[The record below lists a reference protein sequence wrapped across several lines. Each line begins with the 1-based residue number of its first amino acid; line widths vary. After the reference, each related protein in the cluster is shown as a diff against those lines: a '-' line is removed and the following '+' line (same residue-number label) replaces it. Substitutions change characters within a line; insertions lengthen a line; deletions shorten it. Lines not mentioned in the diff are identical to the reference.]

1 MAGRQKL
8 KIRVYNNQGY
18 FIEEYS
24 SQTECLFKYFPKD
37 IGKRPLL
44 FHTVKIFSLYHN
56 KELIIRY
63 GTIDNEYY
71 FFDQAVYR
79 EDVVYIHK
87 IAISKYCKHNEK
99 EKIIEVYNI
108 QNEKIAEFKSL
119 RLLTKLMPHIN
130 QSLISRELNKKNKN
144 IKRHKGFEEDL
155 FFKYKD

>member
-8 KIRVYNNQGY
+8 KIRVYNSQGH
-18 FIEEYS
+18 FIEEHS

-37 IGKRPLL
+37 VSKRPLL
-44 FHTVKIFSLYHN
+44 VHTVIIFSLYHN

-71 FFDQAVYR
+71 FFDQAIYR

-87 IAISKYCKHNEK
+87 IATSKYCRQNEK

-119 RLLTKLMPHIN
+119 RLLTKLMPHIS
-130 QSLISRELNKKNKN
+130 QSVISRQLDKKNKK
-144 IKRHKGFEEDL
+144 IKRHKGLEEDL
-155 FFKYKD
+155 FFKYKN